1 MNSPSNTPPHSLP
14 AAAGDSLIEFP
25 CEFPIKVMGSNLP
38 EFQRLMLDVVKLYAP
53 TLTNDNIVSRDSAK
67 GNYVSLTITVH
78 ATSQEQL
85 DNIYRAL
92 SSHPLVKMAL

>member
-1 MNSPSNTPPHSLP
+1 MNTPASQE
-14 AAAGDSLIEFP
+14 SLIKFP

-38 EFQRLMLDVVKLYAP
+38 EFQRIMLDLVKLYDP
-53 TLTNDNIVSRDSAK
+53 SLTDDKVVSRDSAK
-67 GNYVSLTITVH
+67 GNYVSLTMTVH
-78 ATSQEQL
+78 AISQEQL

>member
-1 MNSPSNTPPHSLP
+1 MNTPASQE
-14 AAAGDSLIEFP
+14 SLIEFP

-38 EFQRLMLDVVKLYAP
+38 EFQRIMLDLVKLYDP
-53 TLTNDNIVSRDSAK
+53 SLTDDKVVSRDSAK
-67 GNYVSLTITVH
+67 GNYVSLTMTVH
-78 ATSQEQL
+78 AISQEQL